1 MSQICSND
9 QTRDPTSDLR
19 ESPHQTAPVR
29 PTDASSHL
37 AVRCVGHIDRR
48 VERCGD
54 NPARVVKVIA
64 RKVHFLAIPA
74 IAKIRVDLADWRQI
88 LPTSYLTQVEPS

>member
-48 VERCGD
+48 SERVGD
-54 NPARVVKVIA
+54 NPAGVVKLMA
-64 RKVHFLAIPA
+64 GNMRSRATSAITG
-74 IAKIRVDLADWRQI
+74 IRLIWENWR
-88 LPTSYLTQVEPS
+88 